1 MEDILVSIVTV
12 SLNSSA
18 TIERTIKSVT
28 GQTYKNIEYIIVDGG
43 STDKTME
50 IVRSH
55 AQMSGNIRYTS
66 EPDNGIYDAMNKGLS
81 RCKGELIGIL
91 NSDDWYEPDA
101 VERILEGYRKNDGKP
116 AVYYGFMGV
125 YKDGLEKACLFY
137 HHHFLPENMI
147 NHPSCF
153 VSRQIYEKYG
163 TYDTGYRIAADYD
176 LMLRIFYSDEGA
188 FFPVH
193 ERIANFSLGGAS
205 ASSVSEMEADLLRKK
220 YGLMSSRKYTM
231 RKIVRTVKKW
241 LGY

>member
-1 MEDILVSIVTV
+1 MEDILVSIITV

-43 STDKTME
+43 STDSTMQ
-50 IVRSH
+50 IVERY
-55 AQMSGNIRYTS
+55 GKEYDNISYTS
-66 EPDNGIYDAMNKGLS
+66 EPDRGIYDAMNEGLS
-81 RCKGELIGIL
+81 RSRGELIGIL
-91 NSDDWYEPDA
+91 NSDDWYEKDA
-101 VERILEGYRKNDGKP
+101 VERILEGYCENDRKP

-125 YKDGLEKACLFY
+125 YKDGLEKSCLFF

-153 VSRQIYEKYG
+153 VSRQIYDKYG

-176 LMLRIFYSDEGA
+176 LMLRLFYIDEGL
-188 FFPVH
+188 FYPVY

-205 ASSVSEMEADLLRKK
+205 ASSSSEMEADLLRKK